1 MRHTRVEGQPNF
13 VRDET
18 NNAILNT
25 VSSEDIHRLREVKK
39 QRKQREQEIE
49 QLKSDV
55 SEIKFMLTTLM
66 KKMEE

>member
-1 MRHTRVEGQPNF
+1 MRHVRVEGQPHL
-13 VRDET
+13 VRDE
-18 NNAILNT
+18 NNGAILNT

-55 SEIKFMLTTLM
+55 SQIKNMLTTLM